1 MKLLDKQ
8 GKTIDGSDAY
18 IAKPHFYRKPDG
30 GVFGAISLTES
41 TETILP
47 KNPQAGYQ
55 IDGKFVSEWK
65 LVLVSI
71 SGDAIVGETDYVS
84 ALKKAETYILDEN
97 ETSILLRGLS
107 LAELKGLK
115 E

>member
-1 MKLLDKQ
+1 M
-8 GKTIDGSDAY
+8 
-18 IAKPHFYRKPDG
+18 
-30 GVFGAISLTES
+30 
-41 TETILP
+41 
-47 KNPQAGYQ
+47 
-55 IDGKFVSEWK
+55 
-65 LVLVSI
+65 LVSI
-71 SGDAIVGETDYVS
+71 SEDAIVGETDYVS